1 MEGKE
6 IKGEPD
12 LQESNV
18 PAVTAARDHF
28 IIAPYGKF
36 DLIQAMIPIEILL
49 YCKPRIIKKI
59 ISEKFGLLTSQIN
72 NDTFWSWLRRIRKSQ
87 EENVSF
93 NKLKPQY
100 IELFQSSEQAAD
112 WKNFTPSV
120 PVMEKEAAQTI
131 IKLVTA
137 TE

>member
-6 IKGEPD
+6 IDNNPD
-12 LQESNV
+12 LPENNV
-18 PAVTAARDHF
+18 SAINAARDHF

-59 ISEKFGLLTSQIN
+59 ISEKFGLLSSQIN
-72 NDTFWSWLRRIRKSQ
+72 NDTFWSWLRRVRKGQ
-87 EENVSF
+87 EENISL
-93 NKLKPQY
+93 NKLKHQH
-100 IELFQSSEQAAD
+100 IEPFQSNEQAAD

-120 PVMEKEAAQTI
+120 PVMEKEAEQTI